1 MKIEIIQGLN
11 MELEEFKEELLNK
24 AKMLNVELSE
34 TQVNQFYT
42 YMKMIQEWNEKIN
55 LTAILE
61 PKEMILK
68 HFIDSIT
75 ILGDIKENAK
85 IVDIGTGAGFPG
97 IPIKI
102 VRPDTEIVLL
112 DSLNK
117 RINFLNNVIEELKL
131 EKIKTI
137 HSRAEDFGANNQN
150 REAFDV
156 AVSRAVAPMNVLLEY
171 LLSTVK
177 VGGICICMKGP
188 EIDEEIE
195 ESKNAAKILGGK
207 IEKIQKIELVN
218 SGNQRTLIN
227 VKKINITPNKYPRN
241 AGTPSKKPL

>member
-24 AKMLNVELSE
+24 AKMINIELSE
-34 TQVNQFYT
+34 EQVNQFYA

-75 ILGDIKENAK
+75 ILGDIKGNAK
-85 IVDIGTGAGFPG
+85 IVDVGTGAGFPG

-102 VRPDTEIVLL
+102 VRPDTEIILL

-131 EKIKTI
+131 NRIKAV
-137 HSRAEDFGANNQN
+137 HSRAEEFGINNQY
-150 REAFDV
+150 RESFDV
-156 AVSRAVAPMNVLLEY
+156 AVSRAVAPMNILLEY
-171 LLSTVK
+171 LLPAVK
-177 VGGICICMKGP
+177 FGGICICMKGP
-188 EIDEEIE
+188 EIDEEIKK
-195 ESKNAAKILGGK
+195 SKNALDVLGGK

-218 SGNQRTLIN
+218 SGNERTLIR
-227 VKKINITPNKYPRN
+227 VRKTKITPNKYPRN
-241 AGTPSKKPL
+241 PGTPSKKPL